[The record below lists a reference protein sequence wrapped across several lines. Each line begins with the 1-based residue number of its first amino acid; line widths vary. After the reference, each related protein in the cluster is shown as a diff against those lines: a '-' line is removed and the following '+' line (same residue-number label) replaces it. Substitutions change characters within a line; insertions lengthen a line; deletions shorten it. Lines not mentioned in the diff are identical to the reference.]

1 MHCRASGDARVTHV
15 RHAGGVRPRSESYA
29 FVLRVWV
36 ESEDPDI
43 RGQVVSVSDG
53 RTETAH
59 GSEALI
65 TAVERHLSRL
75 KLERLQHER
84 LEHEGLP
91 RDAAATHLQRRDDV
105 SRT

>member
-1 MHCRASGDARVTHV
+1 M
-15 RHAGGVRPRSESYA
+15 RPRSESYA

-75 KLERLQHER
+75 KRERLQHELSSTASSTSGSSTRVCRATR
-84 LEHEGLP
+84 L
-91 RDAAATHLQRRDDV
+91 RRTCNV
-105 SRT
+105 GMT